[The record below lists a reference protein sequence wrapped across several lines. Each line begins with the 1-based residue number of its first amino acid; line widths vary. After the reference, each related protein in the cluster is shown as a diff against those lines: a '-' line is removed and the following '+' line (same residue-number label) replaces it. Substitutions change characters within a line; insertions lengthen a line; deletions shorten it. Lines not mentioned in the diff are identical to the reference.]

1 MGIVVTLA
9 GASLRGW
16 GVHTW
21 WGVIGEQRGPTPA
34 HVPFMVSIVPAI
46 VLVLVA
52 TLSRESSDRRMWFG
66 PAVAV
71 TAMMWL
77 LQVVAWILLYADLTA
92 IEVPAGGSWLM
103 LAGLALTIAG
113 GLGYARSCHR
123 RQPIEVASRL
133 RGTPATW
140 ALVGAGVAVVGATLP
155 IWGRDNPWGT
165 PLPPIPVGV
174 NPRSDWG
181 AVNWWGVLGPDP
193 GDEVGALTELTIVGA
208 PAVVLALVLLV
219 PLTVKGQ
226 RRWFGPAVAAAAA
239 MWIVWV
245 IAWWGIYE
253 DHVDSVTIDAGSL
266 LMVVGLFFAAAAAL
280 SDAADELP

>member
-1 MGIVVTLA
+1 M
-9 GASLRGW
+9 
-16 GVHTW
+16 W

-140 ALVGAGVAVVGATLP
+140 ALVGAGGRARACAAGAAHGQGPKTVVRP
-155 IWGRDNPWGT
+155 RRRRRCRDVDR
-165 PLPPIPVGV
+165 VGD
-174 NPRSDWG
+174 R
-181 AVNWWGVLGPDP
+181 
-193 GDEVGALTELTIVGA
+193 
-208 PAVVLALVLLV
+208 LV
-219 PLTVKGQ
+219 
-226 RRWFGPAVAAAAA
+226 
-239 MWIVWV
+239 
-245 IAWWGIYE
+245 GIYE